1 MLLDPVWRSVASKL
15 GSHSCH
21 CFGMSWAIFML
32 DRKTYDGK
40 SQLLYRFR
48 ASALCEYY
56 RLPSYSK
63 HYLSGQF
70 LHKTTFLMLLG
81 WKYSHAF
88 IQSHVADK
96 TSPYW
101 RLLSLRA
108 PSLPILFFQRLLSSA
123 QPRLSSTAAN
133 MSLWWFFPLLLPPWR
148 TRAILLPYS
157 TPVINY
163 LVQIIDSCRVT
174 PCLKPK
180 LSLVL
185 SLIYQVIWG
194 PMQTKTL
201 LLKECSTLQD

>member
-101 RLLSLRA
+101 RLLSLLAQFASSLPAYPLLPETFVFCLASSLLYRGEHVSLMVL
-108 PSLPILFFQRLLSSA
+108 PSLAP
-123 QPRLSSTAAN
+123 T
-133 MSLWWFFPLLLPPWR
+133 
-148 TRAILLPYS
+148 
-157 TPVINY
+157 
-163 LVQIIDSCRVT
+163 
-174 PCLKPK
+174 LKN
-180 LSLVL
+180 
-185 SLIYQVIWG
+185 
-194 PMQTKTL
+194 
-201 LLKECSTLQD
+201 